1 MWDEFMF
8 TLFYWKLKS
17 LKRIVQRKVFSMKQI
32 ASLANKMDKHGN
44 AKGGKECWSKDNSR
58 IGSNS
63 GRENQVGSSEVE
75 EKLRDG
81 MRDKSKGSG
90 EKERRRIP
98 YT

>member
-1 MWDEFMF
+1 MEMLKEEKSAEVKTIAEQEA
-8 TLFYWKLKS
+8 TL
-17 LKRIVQRKVFSMKQI
+17 
-32 ASLANKMDKHGN
+32 A
-44 AKGGKECWSKDNSR
+44 GK
-58 IGSNS
+58 
-63 GRENQVGSSEVE
+63 NQVGGSEVE